1 MRYFYNRKFRSLCS
15 LIFMASISNVT
26 YASGFALIEM
36 NASGQGNAYA
46 GAAAETNDA
55 STIFFNPAG
64 MMQLENDQLVV
75 AGHLI
80 VPKASFDNDG
90 STGSSLLGSPAL
102 TGGEDDGGFNALVPN
117 LYWVKTLDDSMKF
130 GLGVNSPFGLATKY
144 DDDWVG
150 RYHGVVSDLKII
162 NVNPSLGYQ
171 LNDQVS
177 IGGGLDIMLGHV
189 ELSSAIDFGAI
200 CVASF
205 NAATCAGLGS
215 LPQESDGF
223 VEFEGDNFDNLSI
236 GFNFGVMIALTPE
249 TDIGIAYRSEVDMK
263 MEGDASF
270 AVPSSSSFVFANN
283 LFIDSGI
290 EAEVALPASLSFSAS
305 HKVDKMTYLA
315 DLTWTGWSSF
325 EELRIE
331 YDNEDQP
338 DSVTTEDWDDTM
350 RYSVGFNY
358 QYSEKMIL
366 RAGIALDE
374 SPVPSAE
381 RRTPRLPGSDR
392 TWFSVGMG
400 YVWSEDL
407 IVDVGFSHLEIDDAP
422 IENEFESSVPT
433 LAATL
438 EGEYSASVDILSVQ
452 LTWQL

>member
-1 MRYFYNRKFRSLCS
+1 MRNFHPAKIPSLCS
-15 LIFMASISNVT
+15 LLLLAAVSNVT

-46 GAAAETNDA
+46 GAAAETTDA

-64 MMQLENDQLVV
+64 MMQLERDQLVI

-80 VPKASFDNDG
+80 IPEASFDNENSRG
-90 STGSSLLGSPAL
+90 AAALGSPAL
-102 TGGEDDGGFNALVPN
+102 TGGDDDGGFNALVPN
-117 LYWVKTLDDSMKF
+117 LYWLKTLDESTKF

-150 RYHGVVSDLKII
+150 RYHGVVSDLAII
-162 NVNPSLGYQ
+162 NVNPSLAYQ
-171 LNDQVS
+171 VNDRVS
-177 IGGGLDIMLGHV
+177 IGGGLDIMLGTV

-205 NAATCAGLGS
+205 NTDTCAGLGS
-215 LPQESDGF
+215 IPQQSDGF
-223 VEFEGDNFDNLSI
+223 VEFDGDNFDNI
-236 GFNFGVMIALTPE
+236 AFGFNLGVLFEISPE
-249 TDIGIAYRSEVDMK
+249 AKIGVAYRSEVDMK
-263 MEGDASF
+263 MEGDANFS
-270 AVPSSSSFVFANN
+270 VPASASFVFANN

-290 EAEVALPASLSFSAS
+290 EAEVSLPASLSVSGS
-305 HKVDKMTYLA
+305 YKVDKTTYLA
-315 DLTWTGWSSF
+315 DISWTGWSSF

-331 YDNEDQP
+331 YDNVDQP
-338 DSVTTEDWDDTM
+338 DSVTTEDWDDTF

-358 QYSEKMIL
+358 QYSDKTIL

-374 SPVPSAE
+374 TPVPSAE

-392 TWFSVGMG
+392 MWISIGLG
-400 YVWSEDL
+400 YHWTDDL
-407 IVDVGFSHLEIDDAP
+407 IVDVGFSHLELDDAP
-422 IENEFESSVPT
+422 IENEFESGVPT
-433 LAATL
+433 LEATL
-438 EGEYSASVDILSVQ
+438 DGEYSASIDILSLQ